1 MRPVLAIFLLFLVP
15 SPAHSQANR
24 EKCVIY
30 CGVQKN
36 ELSKD
41 ECERWDYL
49 YCMKTI
55 SRLPSTGANDE
66 IEWEISLPW
75 RILASAV
82 PILSF
87 PCLNM
92 DESSL
97 TILCNEEMCNRS
109 FRGFYFGISE
119 VLRQQAS
126 PVQCS
131 PADSSH
137 VLFDTHL
144 IALIIILALLTINL
158 LNSLRSFKF
167 KRRVKFLTGEQKD
180 AEELEQERRLAQ
192 VQFYRMILLD
202 IAATLLVIL
211 FAVSAELC
219 VNKLEWS
226 TENGQILA
234 YHCSSREYIIMD
246 LKLNILLPLKHNFN
260 AIQIPFSLQMVR
272 TNPYTR
278 RIKCDFNFDVC
289 GATSIKM
296 LDILIKRAAE
306 RGLLVILSNNQF
318 IGNGSAL
325 QPPLWYDSQ
334 YPERIVIDIWKTL
347 INRYRHQWNVFAID
361 LKNEPNGDVTW
372 GSSNRKTDWNKAAE
386 RMIDKLSDFKGL
398 FLVDGINWGTDL
410 SGAEKYPITTS
421 CPSLNNRVI
430 YTPHCNGPQV
440 YYQPE
445 LTAKYLESDS
455 FPNNLDSLYMDRFGF
470 LSEKGYPV
478 IIGEW
483 AGDTDPSSKD
493 LKWNDWII
501 EWLRKHCI
509 TNFIFWSLDP
519 NSRFTIGL
527 FDEYWI
533 TPNPRIL
540 ELLDR
545 LQPNPTK
552 FEARNGKICITKG
565 AFPEPHC
572 RISFDKEDERTN
584 STNQG
589 PTNVKAPST
598 PEKEHP
604 ADEATPSQTHSVQVA
619 SESGKDIATT
629 TTSTLSTFSMDIA
642 CIADCD
648 HCPGANGV
656 ACWDNAKKRDDR
668 CRSQV
673 RVGHDPRFQFST
685 KHGFTCYCCPMLLRE
700 TAAALSICFLAVAAE
715 LCVNKLEWSTANEQI
730 LVNGIPLLLKG
741 VNYHGFQSEY
751 YAPLGLRDQNLN
763 DILDVIKKHNFNT
776 IQIPFSLEMVRANP
790 YTKRIDCELNPDLC
804 GTTSIR
810 MLDILIKR
818 AAERGL
824 LVVLSNN
831 QFRGNEALNPPPLW
845 YDSQYPERIV
855 IDIWKTLIHRYRNQ
869 WNVFAFDL
877 KNEPHGEPEENWGS
891 TWGDSSRKTDWNKAA
906 ERMINKLS
914 DFEGLY
920 LVDGIDWGLD
930 LSGAGEYPIKTSCS
944 SLNNRVL
951 YTAHCYGPE
960 IHDEPELT
968 AKAKY
973 GPLNELDF
981 LNTLDSLY
989 MERFGFLAEKG
1000 LPVMIG
1006 EWAGATDPSSDD
1018 AKWIGWIIEWLRKRC
1033 ITNFTSQIKIYWSLD
1048 PNAPFT
1054 EGLFDE
1060 HWITPNPRTLEILDR
1075 LQPNPTKFEAR
1086 NGKICITKGAFPE
1099 PHCGIPTERK
1109 NESKE
1114 RTEMV
1119 NSTPDKEH
1127 QVEEMRQKLDRM
1139 IILETVN
1146 MITRNRN
1153 NPATHRQDT
1162 NSEWER
1168 LALTLPRRMHPVREF
1183 TRELTDRHMEMKNA
1197 ATFERLKRETDEAR
1211 TPGDWDRIALQYK
1224 DMAASINILG
1234 KEAPEY
1240 GPIFDAIHKKS
1251 VEGFNSGDLNMAAE
1265 MYDDK
1270 VILFNMEH
1278 NQHYY
1283 GVHQIKQAVAAFIY
1297 TGNIEYKVISNNSTA
1312 NMKTYGS

>member
-1 MRPVLAIFLLFLVP
+1 
-15 SPAHSQANR
+15 
-24 EKCVIY
+24 
-30 CGVQKN
+30 
-36 ELSKD
+36 
-41 ECERWDYL
+41 
-49 YCMKTI
+49 
-55 SRLPSTGANDE
+55 
-66 IEWEISLPW
+66 
-75 RILASAV
+75 
-82 PILSF
+82 
-87 PCLNM
+87 
-92 DESSL
+92 
-97 TILCNEEMCNRS
+97 
-109 FRGFYFGISE
+109 
-119 VLRQQAS
+119 
-126 PVQCS
+126 
-131 PADSSH
+131 
-137 VLFDTHL
+137 
-144 IALIIILALLTINL
+144 
-158 LNSLRSFKF
+158 
-167 KRRVKFLTGEQKD
+167 
-180 AEELEQERRLAQ
+180 
-192 VQFYRMILLD
+192 MILLD
-202 IAATLLVIL
+202 IAATLL
-211 FAVSAELC
+211 
-219 VNKLEWS
+219 
-226 TENGQILA
+226 
-234 YHCSSREYIIMD
+234 
-246 LKLNILLPLKHNFN
+246 
-260 AIQIPFSLQMVR
+260 
-272 TNPYTR
+272 
-278 RIKCDFNFDVC
+278 
-289 GATSIKM
+289 
-296 LDILIKRAAE
+296 
-306 RGLLVILSNNQF
+306 
-318 IGNGSAL
+318 
-325 QPPLWYDSQ
+325 
-334 YPERIVIDIWKTL
+334 
-347 INRYRHQWNVFAID
+347 
-361 LKNEPNGDVTW
+361 
-372 GSSNRKTDWNKAAE
+372 
-386 RMIDKLSDFKGL
+386 
-398 FLVDGINWGTDL
+398 
-410 SGAEKYPITTS
+410 
-421 CPSLNNRVI
+421 
-430 YTPHCNGPQV
+430 
-440 YYQPE
+440 
-445 LTAKYLESDS
+445 
-455 FPNNLDSLYMDRFGF
+455 
-470 LSEKGYPV
+470 
-478 IIGEW
+478 
-483 AGDTDPSSKD
+483 
-493 LKWNDWII
+493 
-501 EWLRKHCI
+501 
-509 TNFIFWSLDP
+509 IFWSLDP

-589 PTNVKAPST
+589 PTNAPST

-685 KHGFTCYCCPMLLRE
+685 KHGFTCYCCP
-700 TAAALSICFLAVAAE
+700 
-715 LCVNKLEWSTANEQI
+715 
-730 LVNGIPLLLKG
+730 
-741 VNYHGFQSEY
+741 
-751 YAPLGLRDQNLN
+751 
-763 DILDVIKKHNFNT
+763 
-776 IQIPFSLEMVRANP
+776 
-790 YTKRIDCELNPDLC
+790 
-804 GTTSIR
+804 
-810 MLDILIKR
+810 
-818 AAERGL
+818 
-824 LVVLSNN
+824 
-831 QFRGNEALNPPPLW
+831 
-845 YDSQYPERIV
+845 
-855 IDIWKTLIHRYRNQ
+855 

-1114 RTEMV
+1114 RTEM
-1119 NSTPDKEH
+1119 
-1127 QVEEMRQKLDRM
+1127 
-1139 IILETVN
+1139 
-1146 MITRNRN
+1146 RNRN

-1312 NMKTYGS
+1312 NMKTYGSVCMRELEGGNFINEIRHQLRIG